1 MKRHL
6 PIQAVV
12 GFCVF
17 FVPALVLCQPQRVT
31 SGAAPSIEEKAAG
44 NINAYLPAGV
54 ELQPKLLKL
63 MHLSEVR
70 CLEGSE
76 LIRSGDSAKAR
87 IAFDA
92 AVDTLLQGEWD
103 LTSTPVLDSYFQD
116 LILRIQRDES
126 RYLRAD
132 EAEEKPER
140 AVVDDLSTLDLIPI
154 KVDPAL
160 TDALEAD
167 ILNSKYDIPVTFNES
182 VRKSLSFWLNEGRRF
197 FIDGL
202 VRSGRYKDMIER
214 IFKEESVPRD
224 VMYLAQVESLF
235 KPNALSRALCKG
247 IWQFGRGTAI
257 RYGLK
262 VDRYVDERSD
272 PEKSTRAAARYLT
285 DLYAMFND
293 WNLVLAAYN
302 WGEGAVQQLVDKTKI
317 NDFWQLAARNRGM
330 PNETK
335 NHVPLIMASII
346 LARNPEKFGLPTELE
361 PPLLFERVTL
371 TKQINIKSLAK
382 TLNVPVD
389 LLVKLNPAL
398 RTNYT
403 PPGSNFELCIPP
415 GMGADLLEKIAVL
428 PSADLRGDPDFNGRH
443 KVQPGETLSAI
454 AARYRVSVEDLQAA
468 NNLKSP
474 QMLRADTWLVVP
486 TTSPDKPAAA
496 TRPAS
501 NASFSGNYQ
510 VKPGETLGSIA
521 ERFAVSVDS
530 LQKANR
536 ISSPQDLRAGAWIKV
551 PSNKTLSQPK
561 AAPAP
566 NQAKAVPLQVKSQVR
581 RYQIKG
587 GDTLSSI
594 AAAFGVTATEIQTLN
609 AIKSPRSLQ
618 VGSWLQ
624 IPPAPPERL
633 ASIKKN

>member
-6 PIQAVV
+6 PIQAIVAL
-12 GFCVF
+12 CVF
-17 FVPALVLCQPQRVT
+17 LAPGIVLCRPQRVQIE
-31 SGAAPSIEEKAAG
+31 GALSLAEKAAS
-44 NINAYLPAGV
+44 NVNAYLTAESDIPH
-54 ELQPKLLKL
+54 KLLEV
-63 MHLSEVR
+63 MRSSEMR
-70 CLEGSE
+70 YLEGSD
-76 LIRSGDSAKAR
+76 LIKSGDSAKAR
-87 IAFDA
+87 NAFDA
-92 AVDTLLQGEWD
+92 AVDGLLQAEWD
-103 LTSTPVLDSYFQD
+103 LTSTPVLDRYFQD

-140 AVVDDLSTLDLIPI
+140 AVVDDLSAIDLIPI

-182 VRKSLSFWLNEGRRF
+182 VRKSLTFWLNEGRSF
-197 FIDGL
+197 FVDGL

-285 DLYAMFND
+285 DLYAMFKD

-302 WGEGAVQQLVDKTKI
+302 WGEGAVQQLIEKTGT

-330 PNETK
+330 PKETK

-346 LARNPEKFGLPTELE
+346 LARNPEKFNLPTELE
-361 PPLLFERVTL
+361 SPLAYDRVNINR
-371 TKQINIKSLAK
+371 QVNIKSVAK
-382 TLNVPVD
+382 ALNVSAD
-389 LLVKLNPAL
+389 LLTKLNPAL
-398 RTNYT
+398 RTGYT
-403 PPGSNFELCIPP
+403 PPGSDFELCVPA
-415 GMGADLLEKIAVL
+415 GMGEDLLQKLAVV
-428 PSADLRGDPDFNGRH
+428 PAADLRGNPDFNGRH

-454 AARYRVSVEDLQAA
+454 AGRYRVSVDELQAA

-474 QMLRADTWLVVP
+474 QLLRAGSWLVVP
-486 TTSPDKPAAA
+486 TANSGKPAA
-496 TRPAS
+496 S
-501 NASFSGNYQ
+501 NPVSNTSFSGNYQ
-510 VKPGETLGSIA
+510 VKPGDTLSSIA
-521 ERFAVSVDS
+521 QRFAVSIES
-530 LQKANR
+530 LQRVNQ
-536 ISSPQDLRAGAWIKV
+536 IGFPQDLRAGAWIKV
-551 PSNKTLSQPK
+551 PSNRTLSQPK
-561 AAPAP
+561 AAPVT
-566 NQAKAVPLQVKSQVR
+566 NQAKAVPLPAKAPTPR
-581 RYQIKG
+581 RHQIRA

-594 AAAFGVTATEIQTLN
+594 AAIYGVTAAEIQNLN
-609 AIKSPRSLQ
+609 GIRSPRSLQ
-618 VGSWLQ
+618 IGSWLR
-624 IPPAPPERL
+624 IPGDRRQ
-633 ASIKKN
+633 